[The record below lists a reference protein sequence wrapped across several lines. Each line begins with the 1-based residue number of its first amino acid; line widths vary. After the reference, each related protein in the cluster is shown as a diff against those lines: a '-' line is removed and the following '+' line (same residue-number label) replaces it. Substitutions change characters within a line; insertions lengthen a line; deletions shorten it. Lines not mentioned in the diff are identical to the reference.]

1 MLTRR
6 TARAALALGGA
17 ALIGTTAAG
26 CGLNGAKEDL
36 GAGNSARVL
45 RAVQMGTIKHLTGPQ
60 DPGTQIG
67 MTLCEGLTRLDATN
81 GVRMAAAKSV
91 TTRDNKTWTI
101 RLQPNRTFDDGEP
114 ITAQTWVN
122 SWNFT
127 AYGPN
132 ALVSNYAFEPIQ
144 GYDALNPAD
153 ANAKPKSKA
162 MSGLRVV
169 NKDTLTVTMAQPNN
183 ELPFMLSTLP
193 FCPMPNSAFKDPAA
207 YDKKPIGN
215 GPYEFRSLDA
225 KKGAVVVTNPR
236 YRGWRQP
243 NPPTA
248 IEFRVYNDAN
258 TAYNDIAAG
267 NVNIMRNLPPA
278 LVSQARRNLVKGGV
292 TAMPANVLEEYVT
305 WPTYLDK
312 KFPKSV
318 REAFSMIID
327 RAGIAKYLFLGA
339 SLPASSLVPNS
350 VTSYRADPC
359 GATCRFDPQRAKKLL
374 EQAHFTGTIPVYYA
388 SDSASNATTDAATVT
403 AITNAA
409 KKIGLKVQPMPT
421 PGTQLTDTVSNH
433 ALTGPSIQLWGSSFP
448 GSSEWLASIF
458 IDANYGLKYT
468 NAFGSANVVQA
479 QSAPSQKL
487 SDQHW
492 NAVEDSILR
501 DQVIQPLFYQV
512 EYIGHRSCV
521 TPGASGGDMVIVRTQ
536 VSCH

>member
-6 TARAALALGGA
+6 TIRPALAVSCMA
-17 ALIGTTAAG
+17 VIGTAISG
-26 CGLNGAKEDL
+26 CGLNGAREDL
-36 GAGNSARVL
+36 GTGNSARVL

-67 MTLCEGLTRLDATN
+67 MTLCEGLTRLDSTN

-91 TTRDNKTWTI
+91 TTKDNKTWTI
-101 RLQPNRTFDDGEP
+101 RLQPDRTFDNGAP
-114 ITAQTWVN
+114 ITAKTWVD

-132 ALVSNYAFEPIQ
+132 ALVSNYAFEPIK

-153 ANAKPKSKA
+153 PKIKPKKA

-169 NKDTLTVTMAQPNN
+169 DKYTLTVTMAQPNN
-183 ELPFMLSTLP
+183 ELPFMLTTLP
-193 FCPMPNSAFKDPAA
+193 FCPMPSSAFKDPAA
-207 YDKKPIGN
+207 YDKKPVGN
-215 GPYEFRSLDA
+215 GPYKFRSLDA
-225 KKGAVVVTNPR
+225 KKGAVVVNNPR

-248 IEFRVYNDAN
+248 IEFLVYNDAN

-267 NVNIMRNLPPA
+267 NVDIMRNLPPS
-278 LVSQARRNLVKGGV
+278 LVEQAKRNLGKHGV

-312 KFPKSV
+312 KYPKAV
-318 REAFSMIID
+318 RQAFSMLID
-327 RAGIAKYLFLGA
+327 RAGIAKYLFLKS
-339 SLPASSLVPNS
+339 SLPARSLVPNS
-350 VTSYRADPC
+350 VTSYRPDAC
-359 GATCRFDPQRAKKLL
+359 GATCTYDPARAKKLL
-374 EQAHFTGTIPVYYA
+374 QQAHFTGTIPVYYA

-403 AITNAA
+403 AITNEA
-409 KKIGLKVQPMPT
+409 KKIGLKIQPMPT
-421 PGTQLTDTVSNH
+421 PGTQLTDTVTNH
-433 ALTGPSIQLWGSSFP
+433 QLTGPSIQLWGSSFP

-468 NAFGSANVVQA
+468 NAAGSANVVKA
-479 QSAPSQKL
+479 QSAATQRL

-536 VSCH
+536 MKCR